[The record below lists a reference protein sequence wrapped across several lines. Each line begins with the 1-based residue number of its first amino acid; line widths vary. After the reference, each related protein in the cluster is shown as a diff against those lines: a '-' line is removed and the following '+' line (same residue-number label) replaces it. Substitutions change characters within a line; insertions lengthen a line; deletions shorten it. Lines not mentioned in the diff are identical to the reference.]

1 MPDTVD
7 ACDGG
12 RPISA
17 TSGRC
22 RRRRAAGGLV
32 AIRLVIVASVSG
44 AACEPAPEPIGPAT
58 HEAAIEA
65 WRVQRYA
72 SLQKPDGWLSLVALF
87 WLEPGTQTLG
97 ADASNDLTYASP
109 TGLFP
114 AHVGAFHVRGDT
126 IRFEAARG
134 ADVRSAGAPVTDI
147 LLAPVADSL
156 QPRLHLGS
164 VQWTVIR
171 RAGRSAV
178 RMWDAESPVCT
189 GFTGI
194 DRFTIAPALRVPA
207 RFVRHDPPDTIDVPN
222 ILGGTNRTPSPASVR
237 FEIAGRRF
245 SLDLWKDADD
255 LANFFTAFGDETNG
269 GSTYGSGRF
278 LWIDAPDEDGRTI
291 IDFNRAYNP
300 PCVFTEFATC
310 PLAPLQNRLPL
321 AIEAGERTW
330 KD

>member
-1 MPDTVD
+1 ML
-7 ACDGG
+7 
-12 RPISA
+12 
-17 TSGRC
+17 
-22 RRRRAAGGLV
+22 AAGV
-32 AIRLVIVASVSG
+32 WS
-44 AACEPAPEPIGPAT
+44 AACEPAPEPIDPAA
-58 HEAAIEA
+58 HAAAIDA
-65 WRVQRYA
+65 WRAQRYA
-72 SLQKPDGWLSLVALF
+72 NLRKPDGWLSLVGLF
-87 WLEPGTQTLG
+87 WLEQGTRMLG
-97 ADASNDLTYASP
+97 ADPSNHLAYASP

-114 AHVGAFHVRGDT
+114 AHAGAFHVRGDT
-126 IRFEAARG
+126 IRFEAAPG

-156 QPRLHLGS
+156 QPRLQVGS

-178 RMWDAESPVCT
+178 RMWDAESPVRT

-207 RFVRHDPPDTIDVPN
+207 RFVWHDPPDTIDVPN

-237 FEIAGRRF
+237 FEIAGRRYT
-245 SLDLWKDADD
+245 LDLWKDADD

-269 GSTYGSGRF
+269 GDTYGGGRF
-278 LWIDAPDEDGRTI
+278 LWIDVPDEDGRTI
-291 IDFNRAYNP
+291 VDFNRAYNP

-310 PLAPLQNRLPL
+310 PLAPRQNRLPL
-321 AIEAGERTW
+321 AIAAGEKTW